1 MKTIRA
7 QNERKIAYSEEELL
21 DLRRFFKLLNTSF
34 ISNRNMLEK
43 IVIFIHNSNYEN
55 GSSIILNKLK
65 SGNILEQIVKKLNFN
80 FINIKYLF
88 EEYLERCKKMVNSKN
103 VDILINDPFL
113 IFRLYSNNY
122 RIKKGIVTL
131 LNEEE
136 KKLLINCLSEVT
148 ESKIMREIAKFI
160 NNTDYAIDFT
170 IELDPDIIFLVKE
183 IIRHEALNYILEF
196 VKFLYLNYTDLFP
209 NDIFYKNIL
218 IIQKE

>member
-1 MKTIRA
+1 M
-7 QNERKIAYSEEELL
+7 N
-21 DLRRFFKLLNTSF
+21 
-34 ISNRNMLEK
+34 K

-65 SGNILEQIVKKLNFN
+65 SGNILEQIVQKLNFN
-80 FINIKYLF
+80 FKNIKYLF
-88 EEYLERCKKMVNSKN
+88 EEYLERCEKMVNSKN

-122 RIKKGIVTL
+122 CIKKGIVTL

-218 IIQKE
+218 TIQKK